1 VQIQIQHF
9 ISNADPDPDPGSQTS
24 ADPCGSVVRLQSPK
38 VEFCVKKI
46 LKVNVENPG
55 SGDFLTLGSGMSF
68 FRILDPERL
77 VKIWVKNA

>member
-1 VQIQIQHF
+1 
-9 ISNADPDPDPGSQTS
+9 
-24 ADPCGSVVRLQSPK
+24 
-38 VEFCVKKI
+38 VKKI

-77 VKIWVKNA
+77 VKIWVKNTSMLCHLAQFFAHFQK